1 MSCMLGSQ
9 VVKLPEGAGFVVN
22 FHFGKTFRSSSH
34 TFVVRPDRECPHICP
49 VRAMGEYSGAAAA
62 IGWDLA
68 QGYLFPPVNE
78 DGSSG
83 TGTLKAAHMTASLQA
98 YLRRAEVPPPDAT
111 TLYTMHSFRVGGAV
125 SRSLAGTTVA
135 DIMSLV
141 RWKCAGVGQTYIGAT
156 LPSHGEKRKRE
167 SHEQAVHGRERAAH
181 ITRICET
188 VRSFPPK
195 RPLRHDLSR
204 SLKRTSM
211 GVKVPKKQRGS
222 RRAR

>member
-1 MSCMLGSQ
+1 MGWYVFVPILFPLRSPRFEAF
-9 VVKLPEGAGFVVN
+9 LPYG
-22 FHFGKTFRSSSH
+22 
-34 TFVVRPDRECPHICP
+34 
-49 VRAMGEYSGAAAA
+49 
-62 IGWDLA
+62 L
-68 QGYLFPPVNE
+68 LFPPTNG
-78 DGSSG
+78 DRS
-83 TGTLKAAHMTASLQA
+83 TGVGALKATEMTAGVQPYPRCS
-98 YLRRAEVPPPDAT
+98 RVPPPGANT
-111 TLYTMHSFRVGGAV
+111 QYTMHSFRVGGAV